1 MSGRVGG
8 GAAAVGAPTGAL
20 VGAPATRAAALVG
33 APATRAAA
41 VSTGAD
47 RETGW
52 VGTTPGTTHGTTP
65 GTAGGAVGIADYGP
79 PHSATPG
86 GQPRE
91 RLRGYLEV
99 GLASLA
105 NGSIG
110 VMVTYADMP
119 ATMLLCLRMAFA
131 AAALGIVVL
140 ISGSWRD
147 LRSPGAP
154 LRLLGIS
161 VSLAL
166 NLILYFLAI
175 RYTGVAI
182 AIFLWYLAP
191 VYLAFVAPRILRE
204 PTDRIVYVALAIGL
218 AGMAVILV
226 PGLLLEGTQ
235 LSAAGLFY
243 GWAAGVMY
251 AVYLLFAKSL
261 RGRHV
266 RSAAV
271 VFTQSAFTTAAML
284 VPGLLAVGATHYH
297 FSSRDLFIAALLG
310 LVTTAFSFRIFMDGL
325 RYIRVQHAS
334 IIAYIEPVSAPLYAL
349 VFLSQIPSGWTIVGG
364 ALIVAAGMLVVL
376 YGREQLE
383 PELLG

>member
-1 MSGRVGG
+1 MSGGDWG
-8 GAAAVGAPTGAL
+8 DAAPAGAPGA
-20 VGAPATRAAALVG
+20 RAASPG
-33 APATRAAA
+33 AGRDT
-41 VSTGAD
+41 TG
-47 RETGW
+47 
-52 VGTTPGTTHGTTP
+52 VGTTPGTTRGTTP
-65 GTAGGAVGIADYGP
+65 GTSGGAEGFVDSVAAPGATAGAGP
-79 PHSATPG
+79 D
-86 GQPRE
+86 GQSRE

-119 ATMLLCLRMAFA
+119 TTMLLCLRMAFA

-140 ISGSWRD
+140 VSGSWRD

-161 VSLAL
+161 VSLAV
-166 NLILYFLAI
+166 NLIMYFLAI
-175 RYTGVAI
+175 RSTGVAV
-182 AIFLWYLAP
+182 AIFLSYLAP
-191 VYLAFVAPRILRE
+191 VYLAFVAPRILHE
-204 PTDRIVYVALAIGL
+204 ATDRIVYVALAIGL

-226 PGLLLEGTQ
+226 PGLLLEGTR

-243 GWAAGVMY
+243 GWAAGASY

-266 RSAAV
+266 RSTAV
-271 VFTQSAFTTAAML
+271 VFTQSAFTAAVML
-284 VPGLLAVGATHYH
+284 VPGLFAVSAAHYH
-297 FSSRDLFIAALLG
+297 YSSIDLLMAALLG
-310 LVTTAFSFRIFMDGL
+310 LLTTAFSFSIFMDGL

-334 IIAYIEPVSAPLYAL
+334 IVAYLEPVSAPIYAF
-349 VFLSQIPSGWTIVGG
+349 VFLSQVPSGWTVAGG
-364 ALIVAAGMLVVL
+364 AMIVVAGILVVL